1 MQVSED
7 IQSQPYLVLLAF
19 ISLQVQDLG
28 RLHHCSQLS
37 WCGIKGNPGNPGNP
51 DPRHHV
57 GDEGRNK
64 GEPHRRVGCYC
75 SPLAWLGHNFGFKKA
90 NRHHQEGDSCTS
102 VQTCTNRFKEKNN
115 WFCIAKALLSNN
127 HISMYG
133 ANNHISMYDFWVYA
147 VCIMAFTKTLVETQ
161 TLLPEVW

>member
-1 MQVSED
+1 MT
-7 IQSQPYLVLLAF
+7 LLH
-19 ISLQVQDLG
+19 D
-28 RLHHCSQLS
+28 HELS
-37 WCGIKGNPGNPGNP
+37 WQRIIFDTISVIWTDEGLYHA

-133 ANNHISMYDFWVYA
+133 ANNHISMYDF
-147 VCIMAFTKTLVETQ
+147 
-161 TLLPEVW
+161 